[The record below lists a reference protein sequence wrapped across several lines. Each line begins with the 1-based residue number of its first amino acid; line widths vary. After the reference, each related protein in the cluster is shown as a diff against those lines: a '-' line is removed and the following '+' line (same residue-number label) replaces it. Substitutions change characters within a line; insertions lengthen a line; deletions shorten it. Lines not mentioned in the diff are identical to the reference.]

1 MKSTFEIHAPT
12 RIDADHE
19 STLIF
24 PLADARGSSEKEKV
38 LSAFAKSTFVAL

>member
-12 RIDADHE
+12 RIDADRE

-24 PLADARGSSEKEKV
+24 PLYCRAWFIKKKKV